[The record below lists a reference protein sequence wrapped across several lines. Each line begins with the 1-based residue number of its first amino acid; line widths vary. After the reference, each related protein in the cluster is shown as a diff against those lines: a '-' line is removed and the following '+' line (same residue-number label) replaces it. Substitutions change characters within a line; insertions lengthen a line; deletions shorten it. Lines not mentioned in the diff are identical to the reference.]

1 MCRQAAA
8 RGCYAGAPP
17 QGDPPP
23 ASVVRAAM
31 AGRGVR
37 TDTDRI
43 DDDRVPPNEHGR
55 AVAVG
60 GHDVAMQVVGD
71 EPIHHRERRPGATGG
86 QGFEGGRSVPLARAQ
101 CTHM

>member
-1 MCRQAAA
+1 
-8 RGCYAGAPP
+8 
-17 QGDPPP
+17 
-23 ASVVRAAM
+23 M

-60 GHDVAMQVVGD
+60 GHDGAMQVVGD
-71 EPIHHRERRPGATGG
+71 EPIHHRGAPAGRDRRPGVRRGAQRPPRQSPMYAHVESTTGTVAV
-86 QGFEGGRSVPLARAQ
+86 GGRG
-101 CTHM
+101 